1 LVCEG
6 QRVNNFNTVR
16 RTTKFTRKKAD
27 KKSKEIT
34 YLKAHFAHGKLQPCE
49 SWAKTKSQG
58 YTRETN
64 GLHESW
70 SNMTN
75 D

>member
-1 LVCEG
+1 VK
-6 QRVNNFNTVR
+6 VNVSIILIQCVEQQNSQGN
-16 RTTKFTRKKAD
+16 